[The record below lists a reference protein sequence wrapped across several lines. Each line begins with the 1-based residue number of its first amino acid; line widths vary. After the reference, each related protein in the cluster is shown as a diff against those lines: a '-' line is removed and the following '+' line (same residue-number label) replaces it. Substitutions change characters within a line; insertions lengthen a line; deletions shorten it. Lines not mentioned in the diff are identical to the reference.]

1 MFGEIQPAVKK
12 ETKKVIIYTLTGIV
26 LMWIVFAVLHGT
38 MPEKVPFDYTV
49 ILGGLG
55 GGAVAVL
62 NFFLMG
68 LTVQKAAACE
78 DEGSARMRLKAS
90 YSQRMLLQLGWGIAA
105 IIAPCFQFAAGILPL
120 LFPSFGIKL
129 MGLIHKE

>member
-1 MFGEIQPAVKK
+1 M
-12 ETKKVIIYTLTGIV
+12 IIYTLTGIV

-62 NFFLMG
+62 NFFLWD
-68 LTVQKAAACE
+68 LPY
-78 DEGSARMRLKAS
+78 RRLQPVKT
-90 YSQRMLLQLGWGIAA
+90 RD
-105 IIAPCFQFAAGILPL
+105 LPA
-120 LFPSFGIKL
+120 
-129 MGLIHKE
+129 

>member
-68 LTVQKAAACE
+68 DVYK
-78 DEGSARMRLKAS
+78 
-90 YSQRMLLQLGWGIAA
+90 SQVWG
-105 IIAPCFQFAAGILPL
+105 
-120 LFPSFGIKL
+120 
-129 MGLIHKE
+129 

>member
-49 ILGGLG
+49 ICPHETESQLFSENASSAGLG
-55 GGAVAVL
+55 HSRYYCSLFSVCCRT
-62 NFFLMG
+62 F
-68 LTVQKAAACE
+68 T
-78 DEGSARMRLKAS
+78 AS
-90 YSQRMLLQLGWGIAA
+90 VPFHGDQAE
-105 IIAPCFQFAAGILPL
+105 CDF
-120 LFPSFGIKL
+120 
-129 MGLIHKE
+129 